1 MLPNCCFV
9 DSSIFFIVCIQ
20 RANLERHHSLAQVLL
35 GLHMRPISWQT
46 LGDLAI
52 GSPSSSRFS
61 TTQDRSVISNRSTV
75 SETTRHPAPRDSTR
89 DMRTY
94 LAGLGLGLSIASYH
108 TLHHRPIRL
117 DGPVALSSSDFHTKS
132 APSLGLRRTQLNPAT
147 VREISGGSI
156 IGKITS
162 PSPHLLL

>member
-1 MLPNCCFV
+1 
-9 DSSIFFIVCIQ
+9 
-20 RANLERHHSLAQVLL
+20 
-35 GLHMRPISWQT
+35 
-46 LGDLAI
+46 
-52 GSPSSSRFS
+52 
-61 TTQDRSVISNRSTV
+61 
-75 SETTRHPAPRDSTR
+75 
-89 DMRTY
+89 MRTY

-156 IGKITS
+156 IGLCAGLAVSTFSRPLALLIGLLVVGVQWAANHGINLVPYTCLQRYVTS
-162 PSPHLLL
+162 IDLRSAVQDHVAFKLSFGSTFALAAFMRF